1 MWESIIEA
9 AASNGLWALLF
20 VGLLAYL
27 LQDSKKREEKY
38 TKTIESL
45 SDCLSTVEDIQTDV
59 KSILSKIIGTA
70 VTKLV
75 KKSAPKDNIVS
86 ADKDTS
92 ENGES

>member
-20 VGLLAYL
+20 VGLLVYL

-45 SDCLSTVEDIQTDV
+45 SECLNTVEDIQTDV

-70 VTKLV
+70 VTKV
-75 KKSAPKDNIVS
+75 IKKQVANN
-86 ADKDTS
+86 S
-92 ENGES
+92 ENTNEDKTNNGIS

>member
-20 VGLLAYL
+20 VGLLVYI

-45 SDCLSTVEDIQTDV
+45 SEGLETVEEIKTDV
-59 KSILSKIIGTA
+59 KSILSKIISG
-70 VTKLV
+70 VLKGSS
-75 KKSAPKDNIVS
+75 KKKAEKIEPTDS
-86 ADKDTS
+86 DTS
-92 ENGES
+92 E

>member
-20 VGLLAYL
+20 VGLLVYL

-45 SDCLSTVEDIQTDV
+45 SDCLHTVEEIQTDV
-59 KSILSKIIGTA
+59 KSILSKVIGTA
-70 VTKLV
+70 VTKIIT
-75 KKSAPKDNIVS
+75 KKKAEEIKSQETDS
-86 ADKDTS
+86 SDKAA
-92 ENGES
+92 

>member
-20 VGLLAYL
+20 VGLLVYL

-45 SDCLSTVEDIQTDV
+45 SECLNTVEDIQADV

-70 VTKLV
+70 VTKV
-75 KKSAPKDNIVS
+75 IKKQVANN
-86 ADKDTS
+86 S
-92 ENGES
+92 ENTNEDKTNNGIS